1 MVELNI
7 IKTGQL
13 EVKRV
18 MEYELVTQEDLKDV
32 IFIVVQSHNRIL
44 ALEKDVIIGHMELQ
58 NDYMNNEDTILQF
71 SNNVI
76 RYDTYKDILSSKI
89 NYIIED
95 YLLTIQ

>member
-18 MEYELVTQEDLKDV
+18 MEYELVTQEDLRGV

-44 ALEKDVIIGHMELQ
+44 VLENDVIIGHMELQ

-76 RYDTYKDILSSKI
+76 RYDTYKDIISSKI

>member
-44 ALEKDVIIGHMELQ
+44 VLEKDVIIGHMELQ
-58 NDYMNNEDTILQF
+58 NDYMNNEDAILQF

-76 RYDTYKDILSSKI
+76 RYDIYKDILSSKI
-89 NYIIED
+89 KYIIED

>member
-18 MEYELVTQEDLKDV
+18 MEYELVTQEDLRGV
-32 IFIVVQSHNRIL
+32 IFIVIQSHNRIL
-44 ALEKDVIIGHMELQ
+44 VLEQDVIIGHMEWQ
-58 NDYMNNEDTILQF
+58 NDYINNEDTVLQF

-95 YLLTIQ
+95 YLLTIE

>member
-13 EVKRV
+13 EIKRV
-18 MEYELVTQEDLKDV
+18 MEYELVTQEDLRGV

-44 ALEKDVIIGHMELQ
+44 VLENDVIIGHMELQ

-76 RYDTYKDILSSKI
+76 RYDTYKDIISSKI

>member
-18 MEYELVTQEDLKDV
+18 MEYELVTQEDLRGV
-32 IFIVVQSHNRIL
+32 IFIVIQSHNRIL
-44 ALEKDVIIGHMELQ
+44 VLEQDVIIGHMEWQ
-58 NDYMNNEDTILQF
+58 NDYINNEDTVLQF

-76 RYDTYKDILSSKI
+76 RYDTYKNILSSKI

-95 YLLTIQ
+95 YLLTIE